1 MLFIILPKTRRHQW
15 LRWLC
20 NNISLENGF
29 GRWSNESLLFYTYI
43 ALNYIYRGLKYIHKS
58 SQHAPILVWQ
68 LTVVQRE
75 SKTWTNGTGEGN
87 HIENIYGDDVTI
99 TIYGLV
105 PDYVV
110 GRLTSRHWKK
120 KFDPRSLFLI
130 PTPPWLPLVK
140 EWCHQCA
147 FWLQSNP
154 S

>member
-1 MLFIILPKTRRHQW
+1 MLFIILPKTRRHRW

-29 GRWSNESLLFYTYI
+29 GRRSNESLLFYTYM
-43 ALNYIYRGLKYIHKS
+43 ALNYIYRGMKYIHKG
-58 SQHAPILVWQ
+58 SQHTPILEWQ

-75 SKTWTNGTGEGN
+75 SKTWINSTGEGN

-110 GRLTSRHWKK
+110 GRSTSRRWKK
-120 KFDPRSLFLI
+120 KFHPRSLFLI
-130 PTPPWLPLVK
+130 PTPPWPTKLGTARSTHI
-140 EWCHQCA
+140 HQ
-147 FWLQSNP
+147 LI
-154 S
+154 